1 MIEDGTSDLRL
12 LIPLYSVLILARRL
26 MAMDDG

>member
-1 MIEDGTSDLRL
+1 MIEDGTNDLRL
-12 LIPLYSVLILARRL
+12 LTLLYSVLILARRL